1 MQVPPLHLL
10 HSNSRRPFL
19 FNGCRAVCWSSI
31 VHRVVILLVV
41 LPHLFGADPETLADR
56 RFVMKHTVFDPVG
69 FARIVQNETFKVFGT
84 GVHHLAKHVECRK
97 NSKKRFVQ
105 TLSVLNHIFAH
116 HKHVIDVGAQVWS
129 QVHTVLHGQRK
140 KDFPVSPVH
149 ETLSDTRVLH
159 ERLVVHT
166 VVHEQKRSGLSTG
179 TNQSALA
186 LQDLF
191 DRIAV
196 IVTIDEQVRYKL
208 FVIVVSV
215 LGAGH
220 DNTDRNVTF
229 VVHDVGH
236 ERRLARSTLPDKHTH
251 LVVCNFAR
259 IKFAELQTRHP

>member
-1 MQVPPLHLL
+1 MQAPLHFL
-10 HSNSRRPFL
+10 HSNSRRPLL
-19 FNGCRAVCWSSI
+19 FNGCRAARRSND
-31 VHRVVILLVV
+31 VHRVVVFLVI
-41 LPHLFGADPETLADR
+41 LPHLFGADPETLADW
-56 RFVMKHTVFDPVG
+56 RFVMKHTVFNAVG

-105 TLSVLNHIFAH
+105 TLSVLNNIFAH
-116 HKHVIDVGAQVWS
+116 HKHVIDVGAQVRT

-149 ETLSDTRVLH
+149 ETLSDTHVFH

-166 VVHEQKRSGLSTG
+166 IVHEQERSRLSAG
-179 TNQSALA
+179 TNQSPLA

-191 DRIAV
+191 DRFAV
-196 IVTIDEQVRYKL
+196 IVTVDEQVWHKL
-208 FVIVVSV
+208 FVVVVSV
-215 LGAGH
+215 FGTGH
-220 DNTDRNVTF
+220 DDTDRNVPF
-229 VVHDVGH
+229 VIHDVGH
-236 ERRLARSTLPDKHTH
+236 ERRLACTTLSDKHTH